1 MIIGQEQIILEQEIL
16 GLILSNSN
24 LIIKC
29 KECIKP
35 VMFLVREHNRIYSGI
50 LEMADKKMDIDTVS
64 FITYHS
70 EDIKSMN
77 SREYIYNIASCCP
90 SEVGF
95 ETKIEL
101 LIRNYKKYLY
111 LEFCK
116 KTDGTCKLEEIE
128 KSIDDT
134 IIKVNSANF
143 INSID
148 IEGQY
153 NEYIAN
159 LYDKNKEQ
167 GISSGFRNLDK
178 YLGNFRKGRLITIFS
193 RSGIGKTT
201 FSLQLAAN
209 MALRGA
215 KVIYGSSEM
224 SNEEIFNKMSSSNKR
239 INYSSI
245 SEGKLSDE
253 QKGDI
258 SEFMARLLTTG
269 FYITNEV
276 DIDKFIYEV
285 KVYKLKHNLDVV
297 FVDYINKYVDNNSTE
312 NLSIRLGK
320 ISSKLK
326 DLAMKENICVVM
338 LAQANRNVDKNG
350 SDIVQ
355 EKISQGDIMDSA
367 RIEQD
372 SDQVLALYRNKKL
385 DDKMYR
391 DRLYKSNEIKYTSK
405 NAEVNPNCINVL
417 ILKNRHGESG
427 TCALRWEGQY
437 SRVGEFQN

>member
-35 VMFLVREHNRIYSGI
+35 VMFLVREHNSIYSGI

-116 KTDGTCKLEEIE
+116 KIDGTCKLEEIE

-134 IIKVNSANF
+134 IIKVNSTNF

-178 YLGNFRKGRLITIFS
+178 YLGNF
-193 RSGIGKTT
+193 
-201 FSLQLAAN
+201 
-209 MALRGA
+209 
-215 KVIYGSSEM
+215 
-224 SNEEIFNKMSSSNKR
+224 
-239 INYSSI
+239 
-245 SEGKLSDE
+245 
-253 QKGDI
+253 
-258 SEFMARLLTTG
+258 
-269 FYITNEV
+269 
-276 DIDKFIYEV
+276 
-285 KVYKLKHNLDVV
+285 
-297 FVDYINKYVDNNSTE
+297 
-312 NLSIRLGK
+312 
-320 ISSKLK
+320 
-326 DLAMKENICVVM
+326 
-338 LAQANRNVDKNG
+338 
-350 SDIVQ
+350 
-355 EKISQGDIMDSA
+355 
-367 RIEQD
+367 
-372 SDQVLALYRNKKL
+372 
-385 DDKMYR
+385 
-391 DRLYKSNEIKYTSK
+391 
-405 NAEVNPNCINVL
+405 
-417 ILKNRHGESG
+417 
-427 TCALRWEGQY
+427 
-437 SRVGEFQN
+437 